1 MFTTSADFPLAK
13 RAEVGY
19 NVRVCYHQVRIAPK
33 IERNEFYMSASREKK
48 FRQDLAAQGITD
60 PKLIREAEEQA
71 KVRKANRT
79 YGVIAVVF
87 VIVAVALLVYNSGI
101 LQRSKTAVTI
111 DGENYTAAQ
120 VNYYYMSRKNSILN
134 YATYYGVDT
143 SASMDSQTVSDTA
156 KSMLGIEDEGEMTWD
171 EYLRD
176 DAIRTL
182 AIRVKAAKLAEENG
196 MGADEDI
203 QEEIDATMEQVASYA
218 KQNGYSTKE
227 YLKLVFG
234 STMTVSTFK
243 QMAELDEV
251 SSHYMQHYQ
260 DELTYTD
267 SDLEAYYA
275 ANKDT
280 FDVASYEYI
289 YFTGTAS
296 STTDDDGNTVEPTD
310 EENAAA
316 KELAATNAAA
326 ALERYQNGESLET
339 IAADYEN
346 ATYSSQDAGQASS
359 GVVSDWVFDSA
370 RQSGDCTVLDND
382 TAVYVVL
389 FHSYGRQNYN
399 TVDVRHIL
407 FQVDTSDLDSAS
419 ETYEADLQARRDE
432 TKAEAEDALAQWQ
445 SGEATEDSFAALAN
459 ELSEDGGSNT
469 NGGLYTEVY
478 KGQMVTEFNDWCFA
492 EGRKAGD
499 AGIVFNEY
507 TGYHV
512 MYFVGEDIPYW
523 KVEVKSALQTNDM
536 NDWLEGLY
544 TESAIEQAGGM
555 KYVG

>member
-1 MFTTSADFPLAK
+1 
-13 RAEVGY
+13 
-19 NVRVCYHQVRIAPK
+19 
-33 IERNEFYMSASREKK
+33 MSASREKK

-346 ATYSSQDAGQASS
+346 TTYSSQDAGQASS

-432 TKAEAEDALAQWQ
+432 TKAKAEDALAQWQ

>member
-1 MFTTSADFPLAK
+1 
-13 RAEVGY
+13 
-19 NVRVCYHQVRIAPK
+19 
-33 IERNEFYMSASREKK
+33 MSASREKK

-176 DAIRTL
+176 DAIHTL
-182 AIRVKAAKLAEENG
+182 AIRVKAAKLASENG
-196 MGADEDI
+196 MGADEHT
-203 QEEIDATMEQVASYA
+203 QEEIDSTMTEVESYA
-218 KQNGYSTKE
+218 KQNGYSVKE

-234 STMTVSTFK
+234 STMTEKVFR
-243 QMAELDEV
+243 QMVELDDI

-260 DELTYTD
+260 EELTYTD

-432 TKAEAEDALAQWQ
+432 TKAKAEDALAQWQ
-445 SGEATEDSFAALAN
+445 SGEATEDSFAELAN

-499 AGIVFNEY
+499 TGIVFNEY

-536 NDWLEGLY
+536 NDWLESLY
-544 TESAIEQAGGM
+544 TESTIEQAGGM